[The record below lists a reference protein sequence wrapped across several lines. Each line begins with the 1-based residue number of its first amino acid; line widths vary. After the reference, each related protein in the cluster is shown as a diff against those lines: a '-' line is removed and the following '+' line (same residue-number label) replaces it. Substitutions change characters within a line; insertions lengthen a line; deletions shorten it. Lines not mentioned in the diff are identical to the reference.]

1 MVVDIILLIKS
12 KKLHMQNVIVFQSLV
27 SDTEKGGKASNGD
40 AGGADGDHLVV
51 SSLSF

>member
-1 MVVDIILLIKS
+1 M
-12 KKLHMQNVIVFQSLV
+12 FQSLV

-51 SSLSF
+51 SRYRKFQNHFTIGAAYRAAAQ

>member
-1 MVVDIILLIKS
+1 M
-12 KKLHMQNVIVFQSLV
+12 FQSLV

-51 SSLSF
+51 STYIDIGYFRIILN